1 MNYSSRAGMSNSNSS
16 YSNPNANQFIY
27 NTNNNNNNR
36 ASTLKKAHSN
46 NNVRFMNDEQIRY
59 DEPPKTPA
67 VMFTLINTL
76 VFGLGLSLFIVGII
90 YLSIYRYEYSLTTL
104 SIDLIAGFFL
114 GELKLF

>member
-1 MNYSSRAGMSNSNSS
+1 MNYSNRTTGIRTNSNAS
-16 YSNPNANQFIY
+16 YANTNQLIY

-36 ASTLKKAHSN
+36 ASSLKKAHSN

-59 DEPPKTPA
+59 DEPPKKPA